1 MPMIG
6 RLTSTMRAA
15 SLSEV
20 NTEELKQ
27 SPLAG
32 VHRELGARMV
42 PFAGWEMPVQYKSIL
57 VEHAAVRERAGIF
70 DISHM
75 GQFVARGAGVVE
87 WLDGLLTNRVA
98 KLDPGRGQYTIMLN
112 EQGGVIDDLI
122 IYRTGEEEILL
133 VVNAARL
140 EEDFEW
146 LSAHLAGGIEL
157 ENDSAGYARMAV
169 QGADAPAAFAKI
181 APGYELPKRNGVAR
195 FDDLRGGTV
204 VCRTGYTGEDGFE
217 LLCPVGEGE
226 GWFRDFVAAGVEP
239 CGLGARDTLR
249 LEVCYPLNGSDLLR
263 DRTPLEAGL
272 GFFVDLEKGPFIGR
286 DVLLAQKRDG
296 LPGRLAAIRCD
307 AKGAPPRAGYPVLDA
322 AGREIGALSSGVLS
336 PTLGIGIGMAYLPLD
351 SAKAGTEVA
360 IDIRGR
366 KIPARVVKKPFY
378 KPEPKAS

>member
-1 MPMIG
+1 MG
-6 RLTSTMRAA
+6 NATLGFV
-15 SLSEV
+15 SEQ
-20 NTEELKQ
+20 NLKQ

-57 VEHAAVRERAGIF
+57 VEHAAVREHVGIF

-75 GQFVARGAGVVE
+75 GQFVAKGSGVVE
-87 WLDGLLTNRVA
+87 WLDGILTNRVA
-98 KLDPGRGQYTIMLN
+98 KLEPGRGQYTIMLN

-122 IYRTGEEEILL
+122 IYRTGEDEILL

-146 LSAHLAGGIEL
+146 LKAHLAEGIEL
-157 ENDSAGYARMAV
+157 ENDSEGYARMAV
-169 QGADAPAAFAKI
+169 QGPDAPEAFAKV
-181 APGYELPKRNGVAR
+181 APGYELPPRNGVVK

-204 VCRTGYTGEDGFE
+204 ICRTGYTGEDGFE
-217 LLCPVGEGE
+217 LLCPVAEGE

-249 LEVCYPLNGSDLLR
+249 LEVCYPLNGNDLLR

-272 GFFVDLEKGPFIGR
+272 GFFVDLEKGEFIGR
-286 DVLLAQKRDG
+286 EVLAAQKRDG
-296 LPGRLAAIRCD
+296 LPSRLAAIRCD
-307 AKGAPPRAGYPVLDA
+307 EKGAPPRAGYPVLDA
-322 AGREIGALSSGVLS
+322 RGEEIGNLSSGALS
-336 PTLGIGIGMAYLPLD
+336 PTLGIGIGLAYLPIEH
-351 SAKAGTEVA
+351 AKAGTEVA

-366 KIPARVVKKPFY
+366 KIPAHVVKKPFY
-378 KPEPKAS
+378 KPAPKGA

>member
-1 MPMIG
+1 MME
-6 RLTSTMRAA
+6 RLTSTMRNRKPRR
-15 SLSEV
+15 V
-20 NTEELKQ
+20 DNQELKQ

-57 VEHAAVRERAGIF
+57 AEHAAVRERAGVF

-75 GQFVARGAGVVE
+75 GQFVARGAGAIE
-87 WLDGLLTNRVA
+87 WLDGLLTNRVG
-98 KLDPGRGQYTIMLN
+98 KLEPGRGQYTIMLN
-112 EQGGVIDDLI
+112 EAGGVIDDLI

-146 LSAHLAGGIEL
+146 LQAHLGEGIVL
-157 ENDSAGYARMAV
+157 ENDSEGYARMAV
-169 QGADAPAAFAKI
+169 QGSEAPAAFGKV
-181 APGYELPKRNGVAR
+181 APGHELPKRNGVVR
-195 FDDLRGGTV
+195 FEELRGGTV

-217 LLCPVGEGE
+217 LLCPVAEGE
-226 GWFRDFVAAGVEP
+226 GWFRDFVAVGVAP

-272 GFFVDLEKGPFIGR
+272 GFFVDLEKGEFIGR
-286 DVLLAQKRDG
+286 DALLAQKRDG

-322 AGREIGALSSGVLS
+322 AGAQIGALSSGVLS
-336 PTLGIGIGMAYLPLD
+336 PTLGVGIGMAYLPLE

-366 KIPARVVKKPFY
+366 KIPAHVVKKPFY
-378 KPEPKAS
+378 KPEPKGS